1 MTRHMTAAQAASRE
15 MSSAARP
22 PLHVV
27 GAGEAA
33 SAAERGMASIDA
45 AGRLRVFE
53 AGEVLFEQ
61 GDEFAG
67 LYRVVS
73 GLVGIRIVDES
84 GHLSLLAL
92 AKSSDV
98 LGYSPLLLGGGH
110 VTSAVALQT
119 SRIAHIEPS
128 SSRALVRETP
138 DVTAA
143 LLRQSTRDLAALQQ
157 KHIRMLTQEAHS
169 RLAEL
174 LLSLVEHRHCDGDK
188 GAFALPLS
196 RQDVADFI
204 GIRAE
209 TLSRAIRHLRDLG
222 VASLNGRQV
231 EIPSLSGLRRIA
243 DPEADSLA
251 CAV

>member
-1 MTRHMTAAQAASRE
+1 MTHHMTTTHAASRA
-15 MSSAARP
+15 MSSATRP

-27 GAGEAA
+27 GAGEADG
-33 SAAERGMASIDA
+33 AAERGMARIDA

-53 AGEVLFEQ
+53 SGDVLFEQ

-67 LYRVVS
+67 LYRIVS

-84 GHLSLLAL
+84 GHSSLLAF
-92 AKSSDV
+92 ARAGDIV
-98 LGYSPLLLGGGH
+98 GHSPLLIGGGH
-110 VTSAVALQT
+110 VTSAVVLQT
-119 SRIAHIEPS
+119 SRIVRVDPAT
-128 SSRALVRETP
+128 SRTLVCEVR
-138 DVTAA
+138 DVAAA
-143 LLRQSTRDLAALQQ
+143 LLRQSTRDLATLQQ

-169 RLAEL
+169 RLAGL
-174 LLSLVEHRHCDGDK
+174 LLSLVEDRHSDGEK
-188 GAFALPLS
+188 SAFVLPLS

-222 VASLNGRQV
+222 IARLNGREV
-231 EIPSLSGLRRIA
+231 EIPNLSRLRRIA
-243 DPEADSLA
+243 DPEAESLA

>member
-1 MTRHMTAAQAASRE
+1 MTHHMTTPHAASRA
-15 MSSAARP
+15 MSSATRP

-27 GAGEAA
+27 GAGDAD
-33 SAAERGMASIDA
+33 SAAERGMARIDA

-53 AGEVLFEQ
+53 AGDVLFEQ
-61 GDEFAG
+61 GDEFTG

-73 GLVGIRIVDES
+73 GLVGIRIVDEG

-92 AKSSDV
+92 AKAGDIV
-98 LGYSPLLLGGGH
+98 GYCPLLLGGGH
-110 VTSAVALQT
+110 VTSAVVLQT

-128 SSRALVRETP
+128 SSRTLVRETQ

-169 RLAEL
+169 RLAAL
-174 LLSLVEHRHCDGDK
+174 LLSLVEDRHCDGEK
-188 GAFALPLS
+188 SAFVLPLS

-222 VASLNGRQV
+222 VAQLNGREV
-231 EIPSLSGLRRIA
+231 EIPSLSRLRRIA
-243 DPEADSLA
+243 DPEAESLA